1 MIQNSNNDYLD
12 SLEAGMAD
20 KKKLLTV
27 EIPVALH
34 RAAKLAALKRGIT
47 LREMVIKGLQAQ
59 VKGGRT

>member
-1 MIQNSNNDYLD
+1 MLQNSDKFD

-59 VKGGRT
+59 VQEGRT

>member
-1 MIQNSNNDYLD
+1 MTN
-12 SLEAGMAD
+12 

-47 LREMVIKGLQAQ
+47 LREMVIKGLQDQ
-59 VKGGRT
+59 VKVGRA